1 MPAKPRGPTT
11 NTRVASLPISPGN
24 GRPVCLAPGK
34 RAQTIANTATTGRLV
49 GSDDLEPTAM
59 FDPFTLDRF
68 DHGER
73 R

>member
-24 GRPVCLAPGK
+24 GRPVCLALRK
-34 RAQTIANTATTGRLV
+34 HAQTIANTATTGRLV
-49 GSDDLEPTAM
+49 GSDNLESPAM
-59 FDPFTLDRF
+59 LEPFTLDRF